1 MDFGGLTENWSLR
14 ERLDPE
20 SVVYASLAATVV
32 MVTRLTLTLTLPL
45 PLTLTPTPTPA
56 PTPITL
62 TLTQVVWR
70 LLLVVVLH
78 VTTPTHRNPHPP
90 RAHATHSAPTLHP
103 LCAHSA
109 PTLHLGARMPP
120 TLPVFGLP
128 PAAQVTNREREF
140 ENPFHHTPLVLG
152 PRWMEN
158 RRPLRAAPRTLSLSP
173 KP

>member
-1 MDFGGLTENWSLR
+1 M
-14 ERLDPE
+14 PP
-20 SVVYASLAATVV
+20 
-32 MVTRLTLTLTLPL
+32 TLHPL
-45 PLTLTPTPTPA
+45 C
-56 PTPITL
+56 
-62 TLTQVVWR
+62 
-70 LLLVVVLH
+70 
-78 VTTPTHRNPHPP
+78 
-90 RAHATHSAPTLHP
+90 THSAPTLRP